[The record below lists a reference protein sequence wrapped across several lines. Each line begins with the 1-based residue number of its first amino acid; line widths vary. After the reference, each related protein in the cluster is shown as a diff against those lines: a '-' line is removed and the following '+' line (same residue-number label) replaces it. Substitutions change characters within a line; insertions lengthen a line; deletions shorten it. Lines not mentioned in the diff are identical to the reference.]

1 MKKLSIKKLGLITMA
16 IATSALV
23 VVPQTHASEKVDP
36 GFSVVDKTKKASK
49 PKVDPGFSVV
59 DKTKKASKPKVD
71 PGFSVVDK

>member
-36 GFSVVDKTKKASK
+36 GFSVVDRTQK
-49 PKVDPGFSVV
+49 
-59 DKTKKASKPKVD
+59 
-71 PGFSVVDK
+71 